1 MHVHTERQNV
11 VAKLPETSLLALCRE
26 TVFVWDKRSYM
37 EITCIGKEL
46 VRDSVVV
53 GRSVET

>member
-1 MHVHTERQNV
+1 V